1 MISHFFRRRVL
12 GPILDLL
19 RQGITPEKIALSI
32 AFGIV
37 LGVFPALGW
46 TTLLCLV
53 AAAWLRLNLPA
64 MQLVNFLVYP
74 VQLLLLVPFIRA
86 GEMLFRS
93 HPMGLSLPQIV
104 SLIHAGMW
112 HAIKFLWVATVHG
125 IVVWMI
131 LAPLAIFLL
140 YRVLAPLLRR
150 AGEMIKSKT
159 APSALEVC

>member
-86 GEMLFRS
+86 GEVLFRS
-93 HPMGLSLPQIV
+93 RPMGFSLTQIV
-104 SLIHAGMW
+104 GLIHSGMW
-112 HAIKFLWVATVHG
+112 HAIEVLWVATVHG
-125 IVVWMI
+125 IVVWMM
-131 LAPLAIFLL
+131 LAPPAIFLIYKL
-140 YRVLAPLLRR
+140 LAPLLRR
-150 AGEMIKSKT
+150 AREMMKSKT
-159 APSALEVC
+159 APSSLEVC